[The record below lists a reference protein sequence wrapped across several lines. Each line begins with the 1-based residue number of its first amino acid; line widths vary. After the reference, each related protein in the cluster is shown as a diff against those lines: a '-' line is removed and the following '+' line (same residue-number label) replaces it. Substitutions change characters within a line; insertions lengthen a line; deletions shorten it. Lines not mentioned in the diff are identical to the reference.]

1 MKRAMMR
8 GLIALALTAAPCAA
22 NAQSAGDY
30 WATKPNRIKIAG
42 ALNHWADFCS
52 NVFYFERAPKL
63 ANEALEPKI
72 NSHLLLSSTPSIEVE
87 RWAGWLP
94 YADPDSEIAKPTHE
108 RAADA
113 LLAARADPSS
123 AAAAEKLFV
132 DTMRGYFKSVYAKC
146 REGAGDEWIAHNL
159 YSGAGDF
166 ERAMATVK
174 IDFAQSVKDIDKPDP
189 KPDTRRAVRKR

>member
-1 MKRAMMR
+1 MTHAT
-8 GLIALALTAAPCAA
+8 LAAVALAWGASPTPVQ
-22 NAQSAGDY
+22 AQDF
-30 WATKPNRIKIAG
+30 WASKPNRIKIAG

-63 ANEALEPKI
+63 ANEALEPKV
-72 NSHLLLSSTPSIEVE
+72 NSHLLLSATPSIEIE

-94 YADPDSEIAKPTHE
+94 YANPQSDIAKPTHE

-123 AAAAEKLFV
+123 TAAAEKLYT
-132 DTMRGYFKSVYAKC
+132 DTMQGYLQSVYAKC
-146 REGAGDEWIAHNL
+146 REGAGDEWIAQHL

-174 IDFAQSVKDIDKPDP
+174 IDFAQSVKELDKPDP
-189 KPDTRRAVRKR
+189 KPATRRAVRKR